1 MMKIYSLILLSA
13 AASLLCAAPLSDEQA
28 IAKGSSA
35 SAALLQKLGGEVKS
49 NMQANGPVKTVE
61 FCSNNALAMT
71 DEISARTG
79 TKISRLTLKERNPLN
94 TAKGVEKALLEQWEQ
109 MVKNGQSLPAHELK
123 KLPDGKRVYY
133 KPLLINNEACLKC
146 HGEIAY
152 DSPLGKAIASTYP
165 EDKAKGYKMGDLRGM
180 IRVEMGE

>member
-71 DEISARTG
+71 ENQPPYPQRAQSPQHREGSRESAAG
-79 TKISRLTLKERNPLN
+79 TMGTDGEKRPEPSGSSAQKTSRREAR
-94 TAKGVEKALLEQWEQ
+94 LLQAAPHQ
-109 MVKNGQSLPAHELK
+109 QRSVS
-123 KLPDGKRVYY
+123 
-133 KPLLINNEACLKC
+133 
-146 HGEIAY
+146 
-152 DSPLGKAIASTYP
+152 
-165 EDKAKGYKMGDLRGM
+165 
-180 IRVEMGE
+180 EMPRRDRL